1 MDLQIEPILNFVDSV
16 RTGQNIT
23 PGNPYVV
30 DAGEGP
36 KDFVSSL
43 VWNQFLSFG
52 DNAGRQL
59 LAVACTNCSRN
70 IEGPV
75 SFSTGNRILDMNIV
89 QATLFENILTD
100 TGDPSL
106 ALQAQL
112 TSLLR
117 MAYYDWV
124 PLFDWNSTQTTTSFV
139 DRQLPASQT
148 GLWIIVGFLAAH
160 FVLVTGVLVWFCR
173 STKFTLLDNAWQVVA
188 QIHSSET
195 KQLLTDPSVSIA
207 TDAQI
212 QEKIQQAG
220 QSHLRLRLRRV
231 NDSRRVELGS

>member
-1 MDLQIEPILNFVDSV
+1 
-16 RTGQNIT
+16 
-23 PGNPYVV
+23 
-30 DAGEGP
+30 
-36 KDFVSSL
+36 
-43 VWNQFLSFG
+43 
-52 DNAGRQL
+52 
-59 LAVACTNCSRN
+59 
-70 IEGPV
+70 
-75 SFSTGNRILDMNIV
+75 V

-148 GLWIIVGFLAAH
+148 GLRIIVGFLAAH
-160 FVLVTGVLVWFCR
+160 SVLVTSVLVWFCR

-188 QIHSSET
+188 QIYSSET

-220 QSHLRLRLRRV
+220 QIHLRLRLRRV